1 MGAASQCAGA
11 GTLPLASARRCR
23 LGARPRRVPFPAG
36 GGLCA
41 QERAGRDVRRA
52 TPDVTGPCVVAAR
65 LPSTATPDEGGA
77 VAGCGVQGSRG
88 VRRQPRLGRRSGA
101 GHFQPRS
108 RRSRPFSGLW
118 RRPAHGFLLSS
129 PASRG
134 PRGRGGEKYLRAP
147 RGPGRPRRST
157 RPPSR
162 PARAPCEGETRP
174 APHSSRAPPA
184 PGGPRPPPTG
194 GGAR

>member
-65 LPSTATPDEGGA
+65 LPSTAAPDEGGA

-88 VRRQPRLGRRSGA
+88 VRLGRRSGGRA
-101 GHFQPRS
+101 LPAAESPLPPLLRPLAAPGPRLPPFQPSFARAS
-108 RRSRPFSGLW
+108 GPRRREVPKGAERP
-118 RRPAHGFLLSS
+118 RPAATFHA
-129 PASRG
+129 PAI
-134 PRGRGGEKYLRAP
+134 P
-147 RGPGRPRRST
+147 PGAGSM
-157 RPPSR
+157 
-162 PARAPCEGETRP
+162 
-174 APHSSRAPPA
+174 
-184 PGGPRPPPTG
+184 
-194 GGAR
+194 